1 MHAVMGRVH
10 EHGIDGVATFAGF
23 YSIKEGGRVQ
33 AKYPHEEMLC
43 MTWCTRQRLDYSH
56 ACISRPPWHNTLCR
70 WRPWRLFLASLMG
83 GGSVGFWVLL
93 QGGCSSTRVEV

>member
-43 MTWCTRQRLDYSH
+43 MTWCTRQRLDYSND
-56 ACISRPPWHNTLCR
+56 CMKFRKMKNTL
-70 WRPWRLFLASLMG
+70 SKG
-83 GGSVGFWVLL
+83 
-93 QGGCSSTRVEV
+93 